1 MNQSLDKVVLLAPLT
16 GPVVPLADVPDPV
29 FAGGMFGDGIAI
41 DPLEGRLV
49 APCDGVITHLARTGH
64 AVTLQTAEGAEILLH
79 IGIDTVELGGEGFK
93 TRVAQGAQVKAG
105 DLLIEFDQT
114 DEGDP
119 IVFAGDD
126 HTLRFVAPLPGYL
139 SRLGPQLQTVSL
151 VEDGRSGYRL
161 EVRLALLPP
170 DGSDPQPLGEPEV
183 LLRGIAKGAFA
194 YRGVDDQNRPG
205 DWQGEWS
212 DGRRTPS
219 LVRLEL
225 QTDGNV
231 AFPMLVAPVRIDP
244 SASRNGFSPGR
255 LPRGPVT
262 R

>member
-1 MNQSLDKVVLLAPLT
+1 MRRSGGFSLMEVLAALALLTIVLLGVYSGISTATRIVRSGDAAIERMDEIRSAQNFLR
-16 GPVVPLADVPDPV
+16 GELAQALVVP
-29 FAGGMFGDGIAI
+29 
-41 DPLEGRLV
+41 
-49 APCDGVITHLARTGH
+49 
-64 AVTLQTAEGAEILLH
+64 
-79 IGIDTVELGGEGFK
+79 
-93 TRVAQGAQVKAG
+93 
-105 DLLIEFDQT
+105 FDQT

-151 VEDGRSGYRL
+151 VEDGHAGYRL

-225 QTDGNV
+225 QADGNV
-231 AFPMLVAPVRIDP
+231 AFPTMVAPVRIDP
-244 SASRNGFSPGR
+244 SASRNGFSAGR

>member
-1 MNQSLDKVVLLAPLT
+1 MRRSGGFSLMEVLAALALLTIVLLGVYSGISTATRIVRSGDAAIERMDEIRSAQNFLR
-16 GPVVPLADVPDPV
+16 GELAQALVVP
-29 FAGGMFGDGIAI
+29 
-41 DPLEGRLV
+41 
-49 APCDGVITHLARTGH
+49 
-64 AVTLQTAEGAEILLH
+64 
-79 IGIDTVELGGEGFK
+79 
-93 TRVAQGAQVKAG
+93 
-105 DLLIEFDQT
+105 FDQT

>member
-1 MNQSLDKVVLLAPLT
+1 MRRAGGFSLMEVLAALALLTIVLLGVYSGISTATRIVRSGNGAIERMDEIRSAQNFLRSELAQAL
-16 GPVVPLADVPDPV
+16 VVP
-29 FAGGMFGDGIAI
+29 FS
-41 DPLEGRLV
+41 
-49 APCDGVITHLARTGH
+49 
-64 AVTLQTAEGAEILLH
+64 
-79 IGIDTVELGGEGFK
+79 
-93 TRVAQGAQVKAG
+93 
-105 DLLIEFDQT
+105 QT
-114 DEGDP
+114 DDGDP

-183 LLRGIAKGAFA
+183 LLRGIRKGTFA
-194 YRGVDDQNRPG
+194 YRGMDEQNRPG
-205 DWQGEWS
+205 DWQDNWS

-219 LVRLEL
+219 LVKLTLEV
-225 QTDGNV
+225 DGNV
-231 AFPMLVAPVRIDP
+231 VFPMLVAPLKIDP

-255 LPRGPVT
+255 LPRGPIT